1 MAETPK
7 ETEERLKVIRLEVEE
22 LKRLLAN
29 EVAQQKKALI
39 LQAIQKREAIL
50 APYEEAKNKLLREA
64 EEQRKAMLR
73 EAEEQRKAMLKIE
86 LAQTEE
92 ESEYLLH
99 SEVEIVSILR
109 ALKDSNE
116 TVTLYFNNANDFILT
131 SIFSVSDEENVIA
144 LYAGGNAAANRQA
157 MVADKLYGV
166 SSLEKVRIQFVL
178 HGLKLAQYRGRQCFI
193 ADMPEAILRL
203 QRRENFRLVVPIR
216 QPVKCII
223 PIPPPEDQADQPEQ
237 PAVEIEVNVV
247 DVSGGGI
254 GIVMPPEDVAFAPD
268 MVFEKCQIEL
278 PGVGTIVATLRVRST
293 FEVSVRDGPVS
304 RRAGCQFVSLAGPML
319 ALLQRYI
326 IKEERERK
334 AREAGLA
341 KGKV

>member
-7 ETEERLKVIRLEVEE
+7 ETEERLKVIRMEVEE

-29 EVAQQKKALI
+29 EVAQQKKAMI

-73 EAEEQRKAMLKIE
+73 EADEQRRAMLKIE

-116 TVTLYFNNANDFILT
+116 TVTLYFNNANDFVLT

-144 LYAGGNAAANRQA
+144 LYAGGNATANRQA
-157 MVADKLYGV
+157 MLADKLYGV
-166 SSLEKVRIQFVL
+166 SSLEKVRVQFVL

-193 ADMPEAILRL
+193 ADMPESILRL
-203 QRRENFRLVVPIR
+203 QRRENFRLIVPIR
-216 QPVKCII
+216 LPVKCII
-223 PIPPPEDQADQPEQ
+223 PLPPAEDQPEGT
-237 PAVEIEVNVV
+237 PEVNVEV
-247 DVSGGGI
+247 SVIDVSGGGI
-254 GIVMPPEDVAFAPD
+254 GIIMPPEDVNFAQD

-278 PGVGTIVATLRVRST
+278 PGIGTIVATLRVRST

-341 KGKV
+341 KGKG

>member
-7 ETEERLKVIRLEVEE
+7 ETEERLRVIRLEVEE

-29 EVAQQKKALI
+29 EVAQQKKAMI

-64 EEQRKAMLR
+64 EEQRKAALR

-116 TVTLYFNNANDFILT
+116 TVTLYFNNANDFVLT
-131 SIFSVSDEENVIA
+131 SIFSVSEEENVIA

-157 MVADKLYGV
+157 MLADKLYGV
-166 SSLEKVRIQFVL
+166 SSLEKVRVQFVL

-203 QRRENFRLVVPIR
+203 QRRENFRLIVPIR
-216 QPVKCII
+216 QPVKCFI
-223 PIPPPEDQADQPEQ
+223 PMPSPEDRPDAEPTE
-237 PAVEIEVNVV
+237 VEVGVI

-254 GIVMPPEDVAFAPD
+254 GIVMPPEDVPFAPD

-278 PGVGTIVATLRVRST
+278 PGVGTIIATLRVRST

-319 ALLQRYI
+319 AMLQRYI

-341 KGKV
+341 KSKI